1 MRKLCIGLFWLS
13 LIIAFDLPS
22 ILGKDLLLMSG
33 MTLDAPDVPPADLIV
48 LSVSS
53 ACYLCRPWH
62 LFVSGFGSCGT
73 QAHYNID
80 ALF

>member
-33 MTLDAPDVPPADLIV
+33 MAFLDAPDVPPADLIV
-48 LSVSS
+48 LIYQFNVLLLPTL
-53 ACYLCRPWH
+53 APVCLW
-62 LFVSGFGSCGT
+62 FW
-73 QAHYNID
+73 
-80 ALF
+80 